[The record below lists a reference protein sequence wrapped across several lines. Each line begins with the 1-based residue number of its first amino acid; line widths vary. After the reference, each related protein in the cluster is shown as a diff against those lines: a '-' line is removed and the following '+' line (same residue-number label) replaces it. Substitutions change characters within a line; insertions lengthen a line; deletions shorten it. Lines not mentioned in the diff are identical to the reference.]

1 MISIVDQTLVPH
13 EDLVVARFQS
23 GFGCIRCGAT
33 IVHYCTQAQQTVK
46 SPNLEEIFLLC
57 PHCFDQLNRQAQ
69 ADHTLLVLRSNPL
82 PLQHDFAKLHL
93 PYSPSRNALDLP
105 DVALGGRWLFHRVS
119 IPMILRGL
127 PVVAVEV
134 PEIPGGALVMDITLC
149 NAAGDPVRVV
159 VGNEW
164 VAPAGWS
171 FHMVHNRYVIE
182 GPGVELSLRY
192 DASKGLDID
201 RLVIQHAALPV
212 EITRES
218 MTFKGEPL
226 TVPPARNCVVG
237 FMI

>member
-1 MISIVDQTLVPH
+1 MISIVDQALVPH

-33 IVHYCTQAQQTVK
+33 IFHYCTQAQQALHN
-46 SPNLEEIFLLC
+46 PGLEEIFLLC
-57 PHCFDQLNRQAQ
+57 PQCFEQLTRQAQ
-69 ADHTLLVLRSNPL
+69 ADHTLVVLRSNPL
-82 PLQHDFAKLHL
+82 PLQHDFAKAHL

-134 PEIPGGALVMDITLC
+134 PEIPGGALVLDITLC

-164 VAPAGWS
+164 VAPAGWT
-171 FHMVHNRYVIE
+171 FRMVSNRYIIE
-182 GPGVELSLRY
+182 GPGFELSLRY
-192 DASKGLDID
+192 ESSKGLDID
-201 RLVIQHAALPV
+201 RLICTLDTLPV
-212 EITRES
+212 EITREA

-226 TVPPARNCVVG
+226 AIPPARNCVVG
-237 FMI
+237 FMA